1 MKIFGINLNIQK
13 KRVKDSVLRFSRD
26 DYIYWSVLIL
36 CISFLGLTGYDAYMF
51 YQDVFNRSRIPLD
64 VTPPYRFSDKDIDEI
79 ITLLDERQNAYDDIL
94 GTIPTV
100 PAATPINP

>member
-79 ITLLDERQNAYDDIL
+79 ITLLDERTDIYNNIL
-94 GTIPTV
+94 RAIPT
-100 PAATPINP
+100 ATSTNP